1 MKRAG
6 LVTLVTLL
14 IITAAGLAAQQPP
27 EPAYDLQA
35 VVNRTLEANPQLK
48 AAQQDVALAK
58 AKLAEA
64 KGYKL
69 PQLKGQ
75 IGRLQL
81 DEDPSFNVQGFGTMY
96 FGDAQNNFSNVLLEL
111 PLYTSGMLED
121 MIRAARAG
129 VDASL
134 HGYACTRQELAA
146 EAAVGY
152 YQALTAREMI
162 GVMEQQHTTLEEA
175 VRVATAFYKQGIV
188 AKLDVM
194 RSQAA
199 LASADAMLSK
209 ANNGYGVAIANLRRL
224 MSLPENAP
232 VSLEAVNL
240 EPKLPKTFDEALK
253 VALDNRPEV
262 QQLKAYQV
270 AARAQ
275 AAAAEAQMRPHVGLQ
290 SQWDFKRATTYP
302 NYGDWTVAVVLQQN
316 LFDGGIS
323 RAQRNQA
330 KAQYKQVTSQLQALK
345 EGITLQVKK
354 ALLDLESAKE
364 RLAAAEKGLTA
375 AKEAYRLA
383 KLGYENQ
390 VSTMLDVLSAQ
401 TALTGAGVQR
411 AVANFDVQVARTQ
424 VLLACGLLPEG
435 LFKPAQA
442 EQAKQ

>member
-1 MKRAG
+1 
-6 LVTLVTLL
+6 
-14 IITAAGLAAQQPP
+14 
-27 EPAYDLQA
+27 
-35 VVNRTLEANPQLK
+35 
-48 AAQQDVALAK
+48 
-58 AKLAEA
+58 
-64 KGYKL
+64 
-69 PQLKGQ
+69 
-75 IGRLQL
+75 
-81 DEDPSFNVQGFGTMY
+81 
-96 FGDAQNNFSNVLLEL
+96 
-111 PLYTSGMLED
+111 
-121 MIRAARAG
+121 
-129 VDASL
+129 
-134 HGYACTRQELAA
+134 
-146 EAAVGY
+146 
-152 YQALTAREMI
+152 
-162 GVMEQQHTTLEEA
+162 
-175 VRVATAFYKQGIV
+175 
-188 AKLDVM
+188 
-194 RSQAA
+194 
-199 LASADAMLSK
+199 
-209 ANNGYGVAIANLRRL
+209 
-224 MSLPENAP
+224 
-232 VSLEAVNL
+232 
-240 EPKLPKTFDEALK
+240 
-253 VALDNRPEV
+253 
-262 QQLKAYQV
+262 
-270 AARAQ
+270 
-275 AAAAEAQMRPHVGLQ
+275 VGLQ
-290 SQWDFKRATTYP
+290 SQWDFPRATTYP